1 MFQSFNLLA
10 GASAQRNVEMPLIY
24 GATDRSSRRTL
35 ASEAL
40 DAVGLSDLA
49 HHLPAQ
55 FTGGQM
61 QRVAIARA
69 IVNDP
74 ALLFADEPTGALDTA
89 TGQEIMTLFQK
100 LNERGITVILVTH

>member
-1 MFQSFNLLA
+1 
-10 GASAQRNVEMPLIY
+10 
-24 GATDRSSRRTL
+24 
-35 ASEAL
+35 
-40 DAVGLSDLA
+40 
-49 HHLPAQ
+49 
-55 FTGGQM
+55 M

-100 LNERGITVILVTH
+100 LNERGITVILVTHESEVAKFARRILRFQDGRLISDETEL

>member
-1 MFQSFNLLA
+1 
-10 GASAQRNVEMPLIY
+10 
-24 GATDRSSRRTL
+24 
-35 ASEAL
+35 
-40 DAVGLSDLA
+40 
-49 HHLPAQ
+49 
-55 FTGGQM
+55 M

-100 LNERGITVILVTH
+100 LNERGITVILVTHESEVAKFARRILGFRDGRLISDETEL